1 MLIDIIKNEKLS
13 AKRGLSSVV
22 GTLIMVAIV
31 ASIGS
36 VILFQGMNSINAFN
50 YDLSFL
56 TGSKDALSENIII
69 EHVRFNPT
77 TNDVNLYVR
86 NIGTQEVE
94 IDKITMVKIDT
105 QELILNN
112 KTSEK
117 IFISDMKN
125 MTQLPTITGGVWN
138 VNQYNHTDYKISITT
153 KAGNSFETIARPF
166 NS

>member
-1 MLIDIIKNEKLS
+1 MINIIKNKNLS
-13 AKRGLSSVV
+13 AKRGLSSIV
-22 GTLIMVAIV
+22 GTLIMVAVV
-31 ASIGS
+31 ASIGT

-56 TGSKDALSENIII
+56 TGSKDALFENISI

-77 TNDVNLYVR
+77 TNDVSLYVR

-117 IFISDMKN
+117 IFISDLKN
-125 MTQLPTITGGVWN
+125 MTQLPTITGGAWN
-138 VNQYNHTDYKISITT
+138 VNQYNNTEYKISITT

-166 NS
+166 NT